1 MESIHYYC
9 VLAKK
14 VPAYC
19 IKDGRRVLDSL
30 EGKGCELVDR
40 TPAAGRAYL
49 FLEWVSL
56 HGKQAFLSVLTAVS
70 LGTMG
75 REGISDTDSCQ
86 ILSH

>member
-1 MESIHYYC
+1 MENIHYYC

-19 IKDGRRVLDSL
+19 IKDGRRVLERL

-40 TPAAGRAYL
+40 TPAAGRAHPVPG
-49 FLEWVSL
+49 VSFSSW
-56 HGKQAFLSVLTAVS
+56 QAGPPVCAHCSV
-70 LGTMG
+70 
-75 REGISDTDSCQ
+75 SDTDSCQ